1 MVDDELFS
9 LSTLPL
15 FNLST
20 FLFKF
25 GALVKKYK
33 NMKNLLLTVF
43 TLLLSL
49 SLCAQEPIRYS
60 VNLDNIRHHE
70 AVITVEFGALPQ
82 GVFEV
87 RMPNAS
93 PGRYAA
99 HHFAKNVYN
108 ETAFNSEDE
117 PIQLNKADIDRW
129 QIAGHDGTVKFRYT
143 LYANH
148 ADGTYSGIDN
158 RKVHLNMPSAFVYG
172 VDLEERPIE
181 LTFDLSDHPEW
192 RVATQLKQMGSNRY
206 WAPNYYYFFDSPTIV
221 GDIDFREWQV
231 ESEGKNYTIEIAM
244 MHEGTDEEL
253 DNYTEMVKKVVDEQH
268 EIYGALPDFD
278 FGKYTFLCSYNPWVY
293 GDGMEHRN
301 STICTRNATLADD
314 ADRLI
319 GTISHEF
326 FHAWNVERI
335 RPKTLEPFDFDEP
348 NMSNELWF
356 AEGFTSYYTGLTLC
370 RAGIRTPEAY
380 LSGLAGTLNYII
392 NSPARKYRNVI
403 QMSQHAPFVDAAT
416 SVDETNYTNTF
427 ISYYSYGSFL
437 GLTLDLM
444 IRDQFPGKSVD
455 DVMRYMWENFG
466 KPEIPYTVPDLQQA
480 VASVT
485 GDADFASNFF
495 NRYVYDSYVPDP
507 APLLANMGA
516 TVQLRNPGKVD
527 FADLRVAYTD
537 EGVEVRGVIS
547 ENNSLYAAGLNQGDK
562 ILAIDNQVI
571 KSMSE
576 YEKIVAGLKVGRN
589 YSIVFEQNGEMT
601 TAKFT
606 AKEDPTLEVVM
617 DANPSRSAESK
628 RKAWLKY

>member
-9 LSTLPL
+9 LSTLQPFNLSTIQPFTLPL

-33 NMKNLLLTVF
+33 NMRNLLLTVV
-43 TLLLSL
+43 TLLLSF

-99 HHFAKNVYN
+99 HHFAKNVYD
-108 ETAFNSEDE
+108 EAAFNSKDE
-117 PIQLNKADIDRW
+117 PIQINKADIDRW

-158 RKVHLNMPSAFVYG
+158 RKLHLNMPSAFVYG

-326 FHAWNVERI
+326 FHCWNVERI

-348 NMSNELWF
+348 NMSNELSKKLMTH
-356 AEGFTSYYTGLTLC
+356 FTCLVLITMTQ
-370 RAGIRTPEAY
+370 
-380 LSGLAGTLNYII
+380 
-392 NSPARKYRNVI
+392 K
-403 QMSQHAPFVDAAT
+403 
-416 SVDETNYTNTF
+416 
-427 ISYYSYGSFL
+427 
-437 GLTLDLM
+437 
-444 IRDQFPGKSVD
+444 
-455 DVMRYMWENFG
+455 
-466 KPEIPYTVPDLQQA
+466 
-480 VASVT
+480 
-485 GDADFASNFF
+485 
-495 NRYVYDSYVPDP
+495 
-507 APLLANMGA
+507 NMG
-516 TVQLRNPGKVD
+516 
-527 FADLRVAYTD
+527 
-537 EGVEVRGVIS
+537 
-547 ENNSLYAAGLNQGDK
+547 
-562 ILAIDNQVI
+562 
-571 KSMSE
+571 
-576 YEKIVAGLKVGRN
+576 
-589 YSIVFEQNGEMT
+589 
-601 TAKFT
+601 
-606 AKEDPTLEVVM
+606 
-617 DANPSRSAESK
+617 
-628 RKAWLKY
+628 